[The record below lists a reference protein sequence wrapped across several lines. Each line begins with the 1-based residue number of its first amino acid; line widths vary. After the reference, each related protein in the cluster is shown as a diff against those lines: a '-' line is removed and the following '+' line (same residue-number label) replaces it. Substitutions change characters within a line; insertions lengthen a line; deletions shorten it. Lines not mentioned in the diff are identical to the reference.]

1 MNHAQ
6 NAPRPYVTASAAM
19 SLDGYLDTASPPR
32 LALSSDADFDRVDE
46 VRAAHDAVLVGAR
59 TVRLDDPAT
68 ARARRGTT
76 PAQNRGRSKPENPT
90 KVTVTGTGDLD
101 PRARFFTAG
110 DAEKLVYCPDRLSER
125 LRHRLPLATVIGL
138 GPDASVP
145 GMLRDLGERSVASLM
160 VEGGGRVLTQF
171 LASGLVDE
179 LHLVVAPV
187 LRRRSPCTPIRP
199 RRGVPMDS
207 GSPCSA
213 DRVDAV
219 RRRGAAPIRLERSL
233 RCLTASSFARPLG
246 RTGAAAIS

>member
-6 NAPRPYVTASAAM
+6 NPPRPYVTASAAM

-59 TVRLDDPAT
+59 TVRLDDP
-68 ARARRGTT
+68 RLLVRGEERRQRRTE
-76 PAQNRGRSKPENPT
+76 AGRSPNPT

-110 DAEKLVYCPDRLSER
+110 DAEKVVYCPDRLSER

-179 LHLVVAPV
+179 LHLVVAPFFVGDRRAPRFVRDAEFPWTPDRRARLIESTPYGDVV
-187 LRRRSPCTPIRP
+187 LLRYGLS
-199 RRGVPMDS
+199 
-207 GSPCSA
+207 
-213 DRVDAV
+213 DRCDA
-219 RRRGAAPIRLERSL
+219 
-233 RCLTASSFARPLG
+233 
-246 RTGAAAIS
+246 